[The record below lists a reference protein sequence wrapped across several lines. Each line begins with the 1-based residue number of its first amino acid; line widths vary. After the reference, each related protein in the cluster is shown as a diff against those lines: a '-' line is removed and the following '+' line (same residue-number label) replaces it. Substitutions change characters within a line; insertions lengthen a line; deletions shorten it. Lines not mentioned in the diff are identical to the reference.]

1 MKVKSI
7 IFGTLVASI
16 LSTPALANYG
26 TTTQDLPLLERGVS
40 STQVLAQGQSKRFN
54 INIEQATTLKVASEH
69 FPGATSTG
77 NRISAV
83 LYNEAG
89 QQVAE
94 ASNPRGHFELV
105 SQLQPGNYQLEVT
118 GRSMGGTKENDNNSY
133 ELHVIY

>member
-16 LSTPALANYG
+16 LSTPVFANFG
-26 TTTQDLPLLERGVS
+26 NTTQDLPLLERGVS
-40 STQVLAQGQSKRFN
+40 STQLLAQGQSKRFN
-54 INIEQATTLKVASEH
+54 INIEQATTLKVTSDH
-69 FPGATSTG
+69 FPGFTSTG

>member
-7 IFGTLVASI
+7 LFGALVASI
-16 LSTPALANYG
+16 LSTPVLANFG
-26 TTTQDLPLLERGVS
+26 NTTQDLPLLERGVS
-40 STQVLAQGQSKRFN
+40 STQILAQGQSKRFN

-83 LYNEAG
+83 LYNAAG

-94 ASNPRGHFELV
+94 ASSPRGHFEMV
-105 SQLQPGNYQLEVT
+105 RQLQPGNYQLEVT
-118 GRSMGGTKENDNNSY
+118 GRSGGGSNANDDNRY
-133 ELHVIY
+133 KLHVVY

>member
-7 IFGTLVASI
+7 LFGALVASI

-26 TTTQDLPLLERGVS
+26 TTIQDLPLLERGVS
-40 STQVLAQGQSKRFN
+40 STQLLAQGQSKRFN
-54 INIEQATTLKVASEH
+54 INIQQATTLKIASEH
-69 FPGATSTG
+69 FPGFTSTG

-94 ASNPRGHFELV
+94 ASSPRGHFELV
-105 SQLQPGNYQLEVT
+105 RQLQPGNYQLEVT
-118 GRSMGGTKENDNNSY
+118 GRSSGGSDDNRYY
-133 ELHVIY
+133 ELHVAY

>member
-16 LSTPALANYG
+16 LSTPVLANLG
-26 TTTQDLPLLERGVS
+26 NTIQDLPLLERGVS
-40 STQVLAQGQSKRFN
+40 SPQLLAQGQSKRFN
-54 INIEQATTLKVASEH
+54 INIEQATTLKVVSEH
-69 FPGATSTG
+69 FPGFTSTG

-94 ASNPRGHFELV
+94 ASSPRGRFELV
-105 SQLQPGNYQLEVT
+105 RQLQPGNYQLEVT
-118 GRSMGGTKENDNNSY
+118 GRSRGGSDDNSYY
-133 ELHVIY
+133 ELHVAY

>member
-7 IFGTLVASI
+7 LFGALVASI
-16 LSTPALANYG
+16 FSTPALANFG

-40 STQVLAQGQSKRFN
+40 STQLLAQGQSKRFN
-54 INIEQATTLKVASEH
+54 INIQQATTLKIASEH
-69 FPGATSTG
+69 FPGFTSTG

-94 ASNPRGHFELV
+94 ASSPRGHFELV
-105 SQLQPGNYQLEVT
+105 RQLQPGNYQLEVT
-118 GRSMGGTKENDNNSY
+118 GRSSGGSDDNRYY
-133 ELHVIY
+133 ELHVAY